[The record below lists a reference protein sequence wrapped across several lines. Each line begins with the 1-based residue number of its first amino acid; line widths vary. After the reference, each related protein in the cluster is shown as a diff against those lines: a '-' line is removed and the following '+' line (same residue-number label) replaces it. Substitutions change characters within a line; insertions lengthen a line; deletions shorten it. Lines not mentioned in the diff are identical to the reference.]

1 MFRLHDLHLVL
12 SALHRHGHCLVHLCE
27 FLKVSSLKVEKLD
40 LRILHFESCYIVCD
54 NVYTSFSLEDG
65 LETRSPLIAVMY
77 HRPTL
82 LLEGVMLILPRRRRR
97 SLWVSPSLALSLQ
110 CLSM

>member
-27 FLKVSSLKVEKLD
+27 FLKVSSQYRLKVEKLD

-65 LETRSPLIAVMY
+65 LETDPY
-77 HRPTL
+77 HL
-82 LLEGVMLILPRRRRR
+82 
-97 SLWVSPSLALSLQ
+97 
-110 CLSM
+110 